1 MIGDSE
7 DEELTKN
14 ELMKLGMRVQDVL
27 VSVPSEEAMRNLKIE
42 PGMTTA
48 NERVKIS
55 GYPEDIADYLDRDE
69 YHVRKALIWLEA
81 EQTAQVHSF
90 IQEGRRRFFQLNPQ
104 LEDIEYGS
112 DWEPP
117 EDWDPFGMEDN

>member
-1 MIGDSE
+1 VHG
-7 DEELTKN
+7 
-14 ELMKLGMRVQDVL
+14 
-27 VSVPSEEAMRNLKIE
+27 VPRFGHQRQPRLHGSQLLLNSRGLCD
-42 PGMTTA
+42 TT
-48 NERVKIS
+48 KIS